1 VTTRAWPYAVTR
13 SVTSGYQAIVAPG
26 FLADAGLAYV
36 LEYASRQETP
46 ESDAVTVREVL
57 GATHEPLSLAYRVL
71 EARADRY
78 GLGGEEVLEDGAG
91 RAIRIF
97 EGLVLRLPAERVSS
111 IGLTGADLDAV
122 IAVTAPAFRKLWA
135 AEGRIEPEAA
145 PALSVGGTASDA
157 RPLNLQI
164 AQPYVVPGSG
174 VRPVGRRTLSIPRAA
189 DDRSAAPGE
198 PRPRRT
204 RLITAIAFVC
214 VLAAVLA
221 WFLTRPSP
229 ASAQATVQQL
239 CSDLER
245 GDTTAAYQQFSDT
258 YHRATSLRAF
268 ESSLLGSSA
277 SGSCRAMTVADDHA
291 TVSLQPADST
301 IRTVTLDMQ
310 SEAGQ
315 WQITS
320 MKVSP

>member
-1 VTTRAWPYAVTR
+1 
-13 SVTSGYQAIVAPG
+13 VAPG

-46 ESDAVTVREVL
+46 EPDAVTVREVL
-57 GATHEPLSLAYRVL
+57 GATHGPLSLAYRVL

-174 VRPVGRRTLSIPRAA
+174 VRPVDRPADRRMLPIPRAA

-198 PRPRRT
+198 PHPRRT

-229 ASAQATVQQL
+229 ASAQATVKQL
-239 CSDLER
+239 CSDLEH

-277 SGSCRAMTVADDHA
+277 SGSCRSMTVADDHA
-291 TVSLQPADST
+291 TVSLKLADGT